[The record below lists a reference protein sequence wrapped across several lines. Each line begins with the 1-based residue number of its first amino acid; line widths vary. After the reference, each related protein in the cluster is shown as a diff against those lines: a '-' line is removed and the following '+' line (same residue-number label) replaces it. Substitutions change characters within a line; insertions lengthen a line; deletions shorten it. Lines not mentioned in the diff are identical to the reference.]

1 MSVERT
7 AVALGLLIS
16 VGALARAEDPPGV
29 SFSFAGYGTL
39 GVVHSSE
46 SRADFLGGQLVE
58 SGAGHTRSWSPEVD
72 SRVGAQVTATLGPK
86 LSAVIQV
93 LAEQRFDGSYTPH
106 LEWANVKYQF
116 TPAASVRIGRIAL
129 PVFMVSD
136 FRKVGYANVWV
147 RPPVEVYGLI
157 PIFAADGFDAS
168 YRVAMGEFTS
178 TLQANYGRNDAKLP
192 DGSDIEGR
200 DSWGLTVTSERDA
213 ATLRLG
219 YQQTHLRLEGFNPL
233 FDAFRQFGPEGL
245 SIADRY
251 DADGSVLRFFGAGAQ
266 YDPGDWFVMAEMART
281 QARSAFGDQTA
292 WYASGGYRFG
302 KLTPYL
308 TYAEVDT
315 DGETSD
321 PGLTLAAYP
330 TELRPAAAGLNAN
343 LNQILGARPIQTSLS
358 IGARW
363 DFWNS
368 LALKAQFDH
377 CRLGAGSPGR
387 LSNPQ
392 PGFTPGGSYDLISIT
407 VDFVF

>member
-1 MSVERT
+1 
-7 AVALGLLIS
+7 LLIS
-16 VGALARAEDPPGV
+16 GTTLARAEDPPGV
-29 SFSFAGYGTL
+29 KFSFAGYGTV

-46 SRADFLGGQLVE
+46 GRADFLGGQLVE

-72 SRVGAQVTATLGPK
+72 SRIGAQVTATLGPK
-86 LSAVIQV
+86 LSAVVQV

-116 TPAASVRIGRIAL
+116 TPDASVRLGRIAL

-157 PIFAADGFDAS
+157 PIFAADGLDAS
-168 YRVAMGEFTS
+168 YRVATGEFTS
-178 TLQANYGRNDAKLP
+178 TFQANYGRNDAKLP
-192 DGSDIEGR
+192 DGSAIEAR
-200 DSWGLTVTSERDA
+200 DSWGLTVSAERGA

-219 YQQTHLRLEGFNPL
+219 FQQTHLRLESFNPL
-233 FDAFRQFGPEGL
+233 FDAFRQFGPEGI
-245 SIADRY
+245 SIANRY

-266 YDPGDWFVMAEMART
+266 YDPGDWFVMAEVART

-292 WYASGGYRFG
+292 WYVSGGYRFG

-308 TYAEVDT
+308 TYAEVEV
-315 DGETSD
+315 DGGTSD
-321 PGLTLAAYP
+321 PGLTLSAYP
-330 TELRPAAAGLNAN
+330 PELRPVAAGLNAN
-343 LNQILGARPIQTSLS
+343 LNLILGARPTQNSVS
-358 IGARW
+358 FGARW
-363 DFWNS
+363 DFWKS

-377 CRLGAGSPGR
+377 SRLGAGSPGR

-392 PGFTPGGSYDLISIT
+392 PGFTPGGSYDLFSLT